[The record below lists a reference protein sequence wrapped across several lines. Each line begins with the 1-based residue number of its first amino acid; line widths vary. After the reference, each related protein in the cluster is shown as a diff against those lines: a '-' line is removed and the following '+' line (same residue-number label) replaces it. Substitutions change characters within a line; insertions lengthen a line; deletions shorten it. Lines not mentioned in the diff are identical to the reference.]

1 MQKQAEVG
9 RKYNEELKTRRAAIQ
24 AKQKDLM
31 AAEVQRRIAAGDS
44 AFSAQ
49 FSAMKTVTN
58 QLRIELTEDQRM
70 LAKKYGASAGGLA
83 GQASFLADAL
93 GGDGMDEEGLAP
105 PMVKL
110 GDASIA
116 APFTSK
122 LPSIRSCVDIV
133 RQGHCT
139 LVSTVQQL
147 QILMLHCLI
156 SAYSLSALSLEGSRS
171 SEPQLIASG
180 LLLSVAS
187 IAFSFARPLERL
199 SPTLPL
205 ASIFHP
211 ALLLSVLGQ
220 LAIHATCMLYSL
232 HMAKAH
238 MSETEINAAIIFE
251 RQQEK
256 LEAAGTEVD
265 ESASTSSKHKPNL
278 LNTVIFLVETAQQV
292 AVMLVNYK
300 GRPWMRGA
308 TENVALLYSLAACV
322 AGIVV
327 AAWEIMPYLNET
339 LGLVPLPTDEMRYTL
354 LRIIGATLVGSLIWD
369 RLMVAIFAPR
379 IFAAQLK
386 ELASLSLSDFWGPN
400 SPKYLGGAVAAAAWL
415 YYTEGNIVFAGIAY
429 MAYKKM
435 IKEPRDFAAA
445 EAAAA
450 AQGQAPPASQGKVR

>member
-1 MQKQAEVG
+1 
-9 RKYNEELKTRRAAIQ
+9 
-24 AKQKDLM
+24 
-31 AAEVQRRIAAGDS
+31 
-44 AFSAQ
+44 
-49 FSAMKTVTN
+49 
-58 QLRIELTEDQRM
+58 
-70 LAKKYGASAGGLA
+70 
-83 GQASFLADAL
+83 
-93 GGDGMDEEGLAP
+93 
-105 PMVKL
+105 
-110 GDASIA
+110 
-116 APFTSK
+116 
-122 LPSIRSCVDIV
+122 
-133 RQGHCT
+133 
-139 LVSTVQQL
+139 
-147 QILMLHCLI
+147 
-156 SAYSLSALSLEGSRS
+156 
-171 SEPQLIASG
+171 
-180 LLLSVAS
+180 
-187 IAFSFARPLERL
+187 
-199 SPTLPL
+199 
-205 ASIFHP
+205 
-211 ALLLSVLGQ
+211 
-220 LAIHATCMLYSL
+220 
-232 HMAKAH
+232 
-238 MSETEINAAIIFE
+238 
-251 RQQEK
+251 
-256 LEAAGTEVD
+256 
-265 ESASTSSKHKPNL
+265 
-278 LNTVIFLVETAQQV
+278 
-292 AVMLVNYK
+292 MLVNYK